1 MYRHLSIS
9 NHPPLNAYAP
19 HFTFISGAA
28 ATRTPAITSCATRL
42 HPSHDGQTRGNPL
55 QPCVCTYSYL
65 GIYLGAEISFL
76 EGRRRLNASYDA
88 YALFFPSPALEPMYE
103 GACRSNIG
111 ASERAY
117 VLRSEHIWIAF
128 KLSRLRKSCDML
140 HEAMPLHAFAPRR
153 LTRAHGSSAQDERI
167 KTLRLTARRT

>member
-1 MYRHLSIS
+1 MCPKHDGCGAFILYSC
-9 NHPPLNAYAP
+9 PPDDLVVCIANK
-19 HFTFISGAA
+19 TSRLVNLGDRFIEKI
-28 ATRTPAITSCATRL
+28 AITSCATRL

-140 HEAMPLHAFAPRR
+140 HEAMPLHAFTPQRR
-153 LTRAHGSSAQDERI
+153 A
-167 KTLRLTARRT
+167 